1 MLAARELLNFVSS
14 MVDEFE
20 QGVRVA
26 VPEATLQAQYI
37 AIVWMLRAV
46 GHVLY
51 KVDCDTPSQRAKLD
65 DKWKIWKREPI
76 FSNFIEPN
84 RNDLLKEYEG
94 KLVFGGEDAS
104 ADREDASADREDA
117 STDLVYV
124 YANPTNTNSYN
135 QTLAVNYSADTIKNS
150 NGIKVLPL
158 FRDAINFWSRH
169 LDLEDVERTTASD
182 S

>member
-51 KVDCDTPSQRAKLD
+51 KVDCDTPSQRAKLG
-65 DKWKIWKREPI
+65 DKWKIWKTEPI

-94 KLVFGGEDAS
+94 KLVFGGEI
-104 ADREDASADREDA
+104 ASADREDA

-158 FRDAINFWSRH
+158 FRDAINFWNRH
-169 LDLEDVERTTASD
+169 LDLEDVERTTASV

>member
-37 AIVWMLRAV
+37 AIAWMLRAV

-94 KLVFGGEDAS
+94 KLVFGAEDAS
-104 ADREDASADREDA
+104 AYREDASADREDA

-124 YANPTNTNSYN
+124 YANC
-135 QTLAVNYSADTIKNS
+135 QS
-150 NGIKVLPL
+150 NKHKFIQP
-158 FRDAINFWSRH
+158 DACCQLQR
-169 LDLEDVERTTASD
+169 
-182 S
+182 

>member
-51 KVDCDTPSQRAKLD
+51 YWLRVFYLD
-65 DKWKIWKREPI
+65 R
-76 FSNFIEPN
+76 
-84 RNDLLKEYEG
+84 
-94 KLVFGGEDAS
+94 
-104 ADREDASADREDA
+104 
-117 STDLVYV
+117 
-124 YANPTNTNSYN
+124 
-135 QTLAVNYSADTIKNS
+135 
-150 NGIKVLPL
+150 
-158 FRDAINFWSRH
+158 
-169 LDLEDVERTTASD
+169 LEKSVERVNSRKRGVTRPFGNNLRSEPP
-182 S
+182 SHC

>member
-1 MLAARELLNFVSS
+1 
-14 MVDEFE
+14 
-20 QGVRVA
+20 
-26 VPEATLQAQYI
+26 LQAQYI

-51 KVDCDTPSQRAKLD
+51 KVDCDYAISKSEARRQ
-65 DKWKIWKREPI
+65 WKIWKREPI

-94 KLVFGGEDAS
+94 KLVLG
-104 ADREDASADREDA
+104 RIASADREDA

-124 YANPTNTNSYN
+124 YANPQNTNSYN

-150 NGIKVLPL
+150 NGIKVLRFP
-158 FRDAINFWSRH
+158 RGYQFWNRH
-169 LDLEDVERTTASD
+169 LDLEDVERTTASV

>member
-26 VPEATLQAQYI
+26 VPEATLQAQYS

-104 ADREDASADREDA
+104 ADREDAS
-117 STDLVYV
+117 TDLVYV

-158 FRDAINFWSRH
+158 FRDAINFWNRH

>member
-1 MLAARELLNFVSS
+1 MSYIKSTVIRHLKERSS
-14 MVDEFE
+14 TTNEDLED
-20 QGVRVA
+20 R
-26 VPEATLQAQYI
+26 TY
-37 AIVWMLRAV
+37 
-46 GHVLY
+46 
-51 KVDCDTPSQRAKLD
+51 
-65 DKWKIWKREPI
+65 

-94 KLVFGGEDAS
+94 NSFLGRRCQRG
-104 ADREDASADREDA
+104 REDA

-124 YANPTNTNSYN
+124 YANQQHNSYN

-150 NGIKVLPL
+150 NGIKVIPL
-158 FRDAINFWSRH
+158 SEMLSILEQH

>member
-65 DKWKIWKREPI
+65 DKWKIWKTEPI

-158 FRDAINFWSRH
+158 FRDAINFWNRH